1 MKKIYFI
8 TTILLAFIIQAQA
21 QIGLEMNT
29 ISSASNSYSSSS
41 IKLDWTIG
49 ELAAVNTISGNN
61 YTLTQGL
68 HQPDKFTVGINDF
81 ELQNFSINLYPN
93 PAVSQINLDLIGS
106 IGSDVVIKIYDA
118 TGRIVVPAYFINL
131 FQDITPAQ
139 IDVSTLAQGAY
150 FIEISSKNRN
160 FRTAVSFI
168 KTFTY

>member
-1 MKKIYFI
+1 MKKIYLI
-8 TTILLAFIIQAQA
+8 TTFLLAFIIPTQA
-21 QIGLEMNT
+21 QIGLEMHT

-49 ELAAVNTISGNN
+49 ELAAVTTISGNN

-93 PAVSQINLDLIGS
+93 PAVSQINLDLIGN

-118 TGRIVVPAYFINL
+118 TGRIVIPAHSVKL
-131 FQDITPAQ
+131 FQDITPTQ

-150 FIEISSKNRN
+150 FIEISSENKN
-160 FRTAVSFI
+160 FRTAISFI
-168 KTFTY
+168 KSFGF